1 MSIESAKI
9 DEDNQNDDEQ
19 EAGWD
24 VEGAYENNNSD
35 LTSDAAINE
44 ALHNFQARSDF
55 LLEKFLQKVEQGL
68 LTVSKFGEFIFD
80 N

>member
-1 MSIESAKI
+1 MSLESAKV
-9 DEDNQNDDEQ
+9 DGDNQNDDEQ

-24 VEGAYENNNSD
+24 VAGTYESNNSG

-55 LLEKFLQKVEQGL
+55 LLEKYVQKVKYRLFFDFEIK
-68 LTVSKFGEFIFD
+68 LTIC
-80 N
+80 

>member
-68 LTVSKFGEFIFD
+68 LTVSKFV
-80 N
+80 

>member
-1 MSIESAKI
+1 MSIESAKV
-9 DEDNQNDDEQ
+9 DGDNQNDDEQ

-24 VEGAYENNNSD
+24 VAGAYESNNSG

-55 LLEKFLQKVEQGL
+55 LLEKYVQKVKYRL
-68 LTVSKFGEFIFD
+68 FLDFKKL

>member
-1 MSIESAKI
+1 MSIESAKV
-9 DEDNQNDDEQ
+9 DGDNQNDDEQ

-24 VEGAYENNNSD
+24 VPGAYESNNSG

-55 LLEKFLQKVEQGL
+55 LLEKYVQKVKYGL
-68 LTVSKFGEFIFD
+68 FLDLKQL

>member
-1 MSIESAKI
+1 MSIESDKI
-9 DEDNQNDDEQ
+9 DDVNQNDDEQ

-24 VEGAYENNNSD
+24 VAGAYEGNNSG

-55 LLEKFLQKVEQGL
+55 LLEKYVQKVG
-68 LTVSKFGEFIFD
+68 I
-80 N
+80 